1 MCVEKCSYLCS
12 NDIVASALTAYA
24 ESEGFANY
32 HVFADKTELLSNISE
47 YSHVITAENID
58 EIADSTDHLTVRVIH
73 LT

>member
-1 MCVEKCSYLCS
+1 MKNAAIFAPSDTVG
-12 NDIVASALTAYA
+12 SALTAYA

-32 HVFADKTELLSNISE
+32 HVFADKSELLSNISE
-47 YSHVITAENID
+47 YSHVITTENID

>member
-1 MCVEKCSYLCS
+1 MLKNAAIFAP
-12 NDIVASALTAYA
+12 NDTIGSALTTYA

-32 HVFADKTELLSNISE
+32 HVFADKAELLANISE

-58 EIADSTDHLTVRVIH
+58 EIADTTDHLTVRVIQ

>member
-1 MCVEKCSYLCS
+1 MLKNAAIFAPSDTVG
-12 NDIVASALTAYA
+12 SALTAYA

-32 HVFADKTELLSNISE
+32 HVFADKSELLSNISE
-47 YSHVITAENID
+47 YSHVITTENID

>member
-1 MCVEKCSYLCS
+1 MKNAAIFAP
-12 NDIVASALTAYA
+12 NDIVALALTAYA

-32 HVFADKTELLSNISE
+32 HVFADKSELLSNISE
-47 YSHVITAENID
+47 YSHVITTENID